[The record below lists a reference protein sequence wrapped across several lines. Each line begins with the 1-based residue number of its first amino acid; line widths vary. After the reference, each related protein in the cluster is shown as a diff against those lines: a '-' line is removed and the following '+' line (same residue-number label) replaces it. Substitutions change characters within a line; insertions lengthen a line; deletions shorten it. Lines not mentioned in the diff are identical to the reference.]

1 MINRGRQ
8 GRIVTSFAGGDVK
21 KYQKDTYSQKFAS
34 YTDIYGSQDLDYDLI
49 DGLYHSTIMNRV
61 LRKIASDAVPEMF
74 RVQVVDLEGNR
85 IEDVEEACFTY
96 TARLK
101 RKHIKQLYLQ
111 ALKYGTAF
119 LYIGNKEEDMLTNL
133 FLLHPKNMKPQMN
146 EGEIEAWIYNSKEGE
161 IEIPAEDIVHF
172 SYDADIGE
180 VFGMSFLGKL
190 VQTLHLMLNTEL
202 NLAEIVDKFAVPI
215 LQWLVEVG
223 DDEELQEE
231 ELQGIVDSLE
241 NQLEYS
247 NDVVTTDRITTE
259 TIGFAQ
265 NQYDMVP
272 VLQAL
277 KESFGL
283 LTFPMSLIG
292 GKADNLSAIKTQAAQ
307 YINDLKDLQ
316 MDLSDVLVE
325 QLYEPFIEQTLGKI
339 PGQDYANI
347 YLIFPTLTTESNA
360 DVAQWLFP
368 AIRYGLISRD
378 EARAQLSFRGQAI
391 PVDQLEFIDESWI
404 EMVEAQIQ
412 GATMKSDGGTYNDPT
427 KPNEPKKRNGSGEK

>member
-1 MINRGRQ
+1 
-8 GRIVTSFAGGDVK
+8 
-21 KYQKDTYSQKFAS
+21 
-34 YTDIYGSQDLDYDLI
+34 
-49 DGLYHSTIMNRV
+49 
-61 LRKIASDAVPEMF
+61 MF
-74 RVQVVDLEGNR
+74 KLQVVDSEGKR
-85 IEDVEEACFTY
+85 IEEIEEACAIY

-111 ALKYGTAF
+111 ALKYGTSF
-119 LYIGNKEEDMLTNL
+119 LYIGKKEEDMLSNL
-133 FLLHPKNMKPQMN
+133 FLLHPKNMEPIMDEG
-146 EGEIEAWIYNSKEGE
+146 EGEIEGWKYRGKDGD
-161 IEIPAEDIVHF
+161 IEIPAEEIIHF
-172 SYDADIGE
+172 PYDADIGE
-180 VFGMSFLGKL
+180 VFGMSFLGRL

-202 NLAEIVDKFAVPI
+202 NLAEIVDKFALPI
-215 LQWLVEVG
+215 LQWLIEVG

-247 NDVVTTDRITTE
+247 NDVVTTNRITTD

-265 NQYDMVP
+265 SQYDMVP
-272 VLQAL
+272 VLQSI

-316 MDLSDVLVE
+316 MDLSDILIE
-325 QLYEPFIEQTLGKI
+325 QLYEPFIEQELNKI

-360 DVAQWLFP
+360 DVATWLFP
-368 AIRYGLISRD
+368 AIRHGLISRD
-378 EARAQLSFRGQAI
+378 EARSQLSFRGKAL
-391 PVDQLEFIDESWI
+391 PVEELEFIDDSWI
-404 EMVEAQIQ
+404 EAVEANIASAQQ
-412 GATMKSDGGTYNDPT
+412 TGDYTDPT
-427 KPNEPKKRNGSGEK
+427 KPNEPKNRSGKGDGKDTKNEP